1 MTKQVAWNW
10 KKSSNAI
17 IGLALKPPCFNAILT
32 NKKISMD
39 TERYTRRCSN
49 CASADTAMQL
59 QICLVEDEAS
69 GEPDYQ
75 AYCLFEMT
83 FAGFDEKTIQG
94 EWNDRIAASEELKSM
109 SETERKAHLVTK
121 NDLLRELGEDD

>member
-1 MTKQVAWNW
+1 MK
-10 KKSSNAI
+10 
-17 IGLALKPPCFNAILT
+17 LKEVI
-32 NKKISMD
+32 
-39 TERYTRRCSN
+39 ERHHWLSIETTLLQCYPDQQKNIDGYRKVYQTLQQLP
-49 CASADTAMQL
+49 SADTAMQL

-94 EWNDRIAASEELKSM
+94 EWNEIIAASEELKSM
-109 SETERKAHLVTK
+109 LEAERKKHLIK
-121 NDLLRELGEDD
+121 MNDLLCELGEDN

>member
-1 MTKQVAWNW
+1 
-10 KKSSNAI
+10 
-17 IGLALKPPCFNAILT
+17 
-32 NKKISMD
+32 MD

-94 EWNDRIAASEELKSM
+94 EWNEIIAASEELKSM
-109 SETERKAHLVTK
+109 LEAERKKHLIK
-121 NDLLRELGEDD
+121 MNDLLCELGEDN